1 MRLACPSNCEART
14 MLILSGQVRSVSN
27 CPAPSELLLSA
38 LGLSD
43 ALHGDGISLH
53 VEHCIDCREKVSR
66 IRSLAQ
72 ELHAM
77 PDAMRTEDC
86 LDEAALVA
94 LAWGDAGNR
103 ASTSIDHVA
112 GCAHC
117 RRRLSDIVRLA
128 ADPTIKQEIDALE
141 PPRRIPTHR
150 FTRRTLVFGTLAA
163 AAAVAVL
170 ISPFQSMKNRELRRE
185 AANSSAIAPRIVSP
199 AEIRNR
205 NEPMRW
211 TSVPHAD
218 LYRVR
223 IWNQNGDVVWST
235 ETTDTVVSVPSVIQS
250 GVRYMW
256 VVDARTAWDRW
267 VSSDLV
273 ELQIQKTPSH

>member
-1 MRLACPSNCEART
+1 M
-14 MLILSGQVRSVSN
+14 
-27 CPAPSELLLSA
+27 
-38 LGLSD
+38 
-43 ALHGDGISLH
+43 
-53 VEHCIDCREKVSR
+53 
-66 IRSLAQ
+66 
-72 ELHAM
+72 M

-94 LAWGDAGNR
+94 LAWGGTDHR
-103 ASTSIDHVA
+103 TSTNIDHVA
-112 GCAHC
+112 GCEYC

-128 ADPTIKQEIDALE
+128 HDPTIKHEIEALE
-141 PPRRIPTHR
+141 PPRRITTRR
-150 FTRRTLVFGTLAA
+150 FTRRTLIFGTLAA

-185 AANSSAIAPRIVSP
+185 AGNPSAVAPRIISS
-199 AEIRNR
+199 AELRSR
-205 NEPMRW
+205 NERLRW
-211 TSVPHAD
+211 SSAPHAD

-235 ETTDTVVSVPSVIQS
+235 ETTDTLVSVPGVIQS